1 MWFSSV
7 AVFVLKI
14 QKCWNPRQIFSILNY
29 WLKITENP
37 SLMCASTF
45 LKHVCSCSCFTKLCI
60 TTSLQMLQ
68 QMFFFLFLRFDV
80 ADRLFFSIEASF
92 NSVLN
97 SLNDCK
103 EITPDFFCLPEFL
116 VNMNGKLST
125 HL

>member
-1 MWFSSV
+1 MFMFYQVMYYNKSS
-7 AVFVLKI
+7 
-14 QKCWNPRQIFSILNY
+14 N
-29 WLKITENP
+29 
-37 SLMCASTF
+37 ASSR
-45 LKHVCSCSCFTKLCI
+45 C
-60 TTSLQMLQ
+60 
-68 QMFFFLFLRFDV
+68 FFFLFLRFDV

>member
-1 MWFSSV
+1 MCVHVHVLPSYV
-7 AVFVLKI
+7 LQQVF
-14 QKCWNPRQIFSILNY
+14 KCF
-29 WLKITENP
+29 K
-37 SLMCASTF
+37 
-45 LKHVCSCSCFTKLCI
+45 
-60 TTSLQMLQ
+60 